1 MNNSQL
7 PKLTEGLRSGDLN
20 ELVSNLFTIDRYRSK
35 MGEDKDI
42 TVLGF
47 RIKDKHPAIDL
58 MEFIEK
64 GYNFVLD
71 ADMSAGEE
79 HDGQYQVFVEIER
92 SPELSEQIKSLLSGL
107 SQLTKNTIWEF
118 RYQKSPKV
126 IEFSKEAINEHVPL
140 TPEGYLNKVVEI
152 KTNDL
157 KEFFNQGAV
166 EISLNE
172 NNLITFKKPFAG
184 NIEAKFVSIGQ
195 YESVKKT
202 IPGRLHLD
210 EQSQSEVLFLTKFLG
225 NYDIDKIDNK
235 FLIRNGSNAIV
246 IEKNKW

>member
-1 MNNSQL
+1 MYHNQRHNL
-7 PKLTEGLRSGDLN
+7 NEGLRSGDLN
-20 ELVSNLFTIDRYRSK
+20 ELVSNLFTIDCYKSK

-42 TVLGF
+42 AVLGF

-92 SPELSEQIKSLLSGL
+92 SPQLSEQIKSLLNGL
-107 SQLTKNTIWEF
+107 TQLTKNKTWEF
-118 RYQKSPKV
+118 KYQKSKRS

-140 TPEGYLNKVVEI
+140 TPERYLDKIVEI

-157 KEFFNQGAV
+157 QEFFNKGAV

-172 NNLITFKKPFAG
+172 NNVITFKKPYAG
-184 NIEAKFVSIGQ
+184 NIEAKFVAIGN
-195 YESVKKT
+195 YESVKHV

-210 EQSQSEVLFLTKFLG
+210 EQSQSQVLFLTKFLG

-235 FLIRNGSNAIV
+235 FLIRNGDNAIV